1 MSSWVENPA
10 EGNFRFSFGD
20 FQNPPQ
26 ISSKTTSGG
35 KMREIHFFLKFS
47 NALSRF
53 HGSPRANGWKTYL
66 ISL

>member
-26 ISSKTTSGG
+26 ISSKTTSGC
-35 KMREIHFFLKFS
+35 KMRNFGNFENF
-47 NALSRF
+47 
-53 HGSPRANGWKTYL
+53 
-66 ISL
+66 